1 MSTYRKRR
9 HQNLRDLTFAP
20 TQRQA
25 ARKGSHAMVR
35 CAITP
40 RCPGEF
46 NTQMSQNVLRDDL
59 AAALKAA
66 VEQSDQRT
74 IAVIRLIQAA
84 LKERDE
90 QIRDDGGPHQI
101 SDLELISM
109 LETMRDQHEESMRRY
124 EETGQLELAER
135 EAEEIEIIR
144 RFLPVQLDEE
154 TSEHAIDQVIAELG
168 ASKLKDIGRV
178 MTELKNRYP
187 GQMNFAEA
195 RRRLCNQLN

>member
-1 MSTYRKRR
+1 
-9 HQNLRDLTFAP
+9 
-20 TQRQA
+20 
-25 ARKGSHAMVR
+25 
-35 CAITP
+35 
-40 RCPGEF
+40 
-46 NTQMSQNVLRDDL
+46 MSQNVLRDDL

-90 QIRDDGGPHQI
+90 QIRDEGGPHQI
-101 SDLELISM
+101 SEIELISM

-144 RFLPVQLDEE
+144 RFLPLQLDEE